1 MPPSDDRLIGRIIA
15 GKFCL
20 RQCIGV
26 GAAGTVY
33 RADQTSLGRT
43 VAVKVLRP
51 ELACDRRFVRRF
63 HDEAQAA
70 SRLNHP
76 NVVSV
81 IDFGQTDDGLLY
93 LVMEFLRGLTLTE
106 VLRTEHLTTDRII
119 DIVGQVLSALEEA
132 HERGVVHADL
142 KSDNI
147 MVEHRRGGWDLIKV
161 VDFGIARLTGN
172 RDEDEHDSDRSIC
185 GTPEYMAPEIIR
197 GEEPTAAT
205 DLYAVGVM
213 LYELLVG
220 FTPFSG
226 SPTLEVLQRHL
237 REDPCPPSEHESAL
251 PIPAELEQATLRAL
265 AKNSAD
271 RFSSAVDFAHALKAI
286 ETGPIVSGTEI
297 TCEECGVG
305 NPDSFKFCS
314 ECGAARTE
322 PQRAFDLSLEDTGH
336 EEIWSDQALTADL
349 SAEDLSGLFDSET
362 PEPDTEE
369 LAKTQEVLGDVFPLP
384 LIGHQEELK
393 KLVKFV
399 SSDRSGVLHLF
410 GAQGAGCSYLLREA
424 CEIASGDGESLQP
437 VVESSTG
444 HQESS
449 TGHQECLV
457 FLAGPDP
464 SCQQSPFYPIRA
476 IVAAILA
483 LPALSSFEGI
493 GDALEDIGLSK
504 RDSPGIG
511 ELFQHEGGGLSKLE
525 APTRRRE
532 LFASTMRVM
541 RAAGKELSAVL
552 AFEDFHLYDQA
563 SQELLRQLATSNL
576 RSPSLRII
584 ITSDE
589 SIHLDWENLQHV
601 KLLPLTDD
609 DLRTIV
615 SHCSGRG
622 QPDLITLEELRTLTE
637 GNPEH
642 VQQLLRYVMEGGDVQ
657 RAPSSLADLLAAR
670 NSFLPVAAQRILQV
684 AAVFGY
690 STTTSDLIDTLA
702 SSMGRIELNAALQLL
717 ENRDMLHAEAG
728 LLSFPDYMFRDV
740 VYADTPHDVRRT
752 LHQDAGD
759 VLIATISDPS
769 ILGMHAE
776 QAGDMERASRLLAK
790 AGDNAV
796 RQLDDAGAAR
806 LFHRALQATRNTP
819 HGEHDG
825 SGQLQLVSISIRLAD
840 ALRVVGEIGLARGVL
855 DEAAEGCKEAPALR
869 AQLLRASAQLRA
881 TEGDIPGAIALF
893 KKVIALT
900 IPMLA
905 VDILSDAYLDL
916 ATMHL
921 RDGDVKMAIVE
932 LEEGIDLVTVGVGPK
947 ALRGPEKFWRLL
959 LRLTQLY
966 GAEGQSEKAIMTGEH
981 AVRMAQASKSAVGI
995 ARGYATMASLLES
1008 MGRHDE
1014 AASYRR
1020 RAIDDMRELGDRRTT
1035 AELLLA
1041 GSRPTQTVRRI
1052 TPSSVQEARQLAE
1065 EVGWTEG
1072 VRQARQVTE

>member
-1 MPPSDDRLIGRIIA
+1 MPTSDDRLIGRIIA

-106 VLRTEHLTTDRII
+106 VLRTEHLTTERIV
-119 DIVGQVLSALEEA
+119 DIIGQILSALEEA

-161 VDFGIARLTGN
+161 VDFGIARLTGKH
-172 RDEDEHDSDRSIC
+172 DEDEHDSDRSIC

-197 GEEPTAAT
+197 GEEPTYAT

-237 REDPCPPSEHESAL
+237 REEPRPPSEHDSAL
-251 PIPAELEQATLRAL
+251 PIPAALEQATLRAL
-265 AKNSAD
+265 SKHPES
-271 RFSSAVDFAHALKAI
+271 RFSSASDFARALKAI
-286 ETGPIVSGTEI
+286 ATSPSTPVADL
-297 TCEECGVG
+297 TCEECGAH
-305 NPDSFKFCS
+305 NPDSYKFCS
-314 ECGAARTE
+314 ECGAARTT
-322 PQRAFDLSLEDTGH
+322 PQRSFDLSLDDTGH
-336 EEIWSDQALTADL
+336 EEIWSDQAPTADL
-349 SAEDLSGLFDSET
+349 SAEDLSGLFEAKTPSSLET
-362 PEPDTEE
+362 PELPKTLEPVTEE
-369 LAKTQEVLGDVFPLP
+369 IAKTQEVLGEVFPLP
-384 LIGHQEELK
+384 LVGHRAELK
-393 KLVKFV
+393 KLVEFV
-399 SSDRSGVLHLF
+399 GSERSGVLHLF
-410 GAQGAGCSYLLREA
+410 GVQGAGCSRLLREA
-424 CEIASGDGESLQP
+424 CELGGD
-437 VVESSTG
+437 
-444 HQESS
+444 
-449 TGHQECLV
+449 ECLV
-457 FLAGPDP
+457 FVAGPDP

-483 LPALSSFEGI
+483 LPALSSYEEI
-493 GDALEDIGLSK
+493 GDALEDVGLST

-563 SQELLRQLATSNL
+563 SQELLRQLASSNL

-589 SIHLDWENLQHV
+589 SIQLDWENLQHV
-601 KLLPLTDD
+601 KLLPLDDD

-622 QPDLITLEELRTLTE
+622 QPDLITLQELRSLSE

-642 VQQLLRYVMEGGDVQ
+642 VQQLLRYAMEGGDVQ
-657 RAPSSLADLLAAR
+657 TAPRSLADLLAAR
-670 NSFLPVAAQRILQV
+670 NSFLPIAAQRVLQV

-690 STTTSDLIDTLA
+690 STTTTDLIDTLA

-717 ENRDMLHAEAG
+717 ENRDMLQAQDG
-728 LLSFPDYMFRDV
+728 LLSFPNCMFRDV
-740 VYADTPHDVRRT
+740 IYADTPHDVRRT

-759 VLIATISDPS
+759 VLIATISDPNV
-769 ILGMHAE
+769 LGMHAE
-776 QAGDMERASRLLAK
+776 QAGDLERASRLLAK

-806 LFHRALQATRNTP
+806 LFNRALHATRSVL
-819 HGEHDG
+819 HGDYAQ
-825 SGQLQLVSISIRLAD
+825 SAQLQLVSISIRLAD

-855 DEAAEGCKEAPALR
+855 DEAADGCKDAPALK
-869 AQLLRASAQLRA
+869 AQLLRASAQLLA
-881 TEGDIPGAIALF
+881 TEGDIPGSIALF
-893 KKVIALT
+893 KKVIALA

-916 ATMHL
+916 ATMCL
-921 RDGDVKMAIVE
+921 RDGDVKMAIAE
-932 LEEGIDLVTVGVGPK
+932 LEEGINLVTMGVGPT
-947 ALRGPEKFWRLL
+947 AERAPEKFWRLL

-966 GAEGQSEKAIMTGEH
+966 GAEGQSEKALATGEH
-981 AVRMAQASKSAVGI
+981 AVRHAQESNSAVGT

-1008 MGRHDE
+1008 LGRHDK
-1014 AASYRR
+1014 AKSYRR
-1020 RAIDDMRELGDRRTT
+1020 RAIEDMRELGDRRTT

-1041 GSRPTQTVRRI
+1041 GSRPTQTVHRI
-1052 TPSSVQEARQLAE
+1052 TPASVQEARQLAE

-1072 VRQARQVTE
+1072 VRQARQATEAT